1 MSHDTLFSIKDF
13 QKTATI
19 SILQKIDN
27 LAVKKSI
34 IQKWQ
39 DAFESGKLDYLTETQ
54 LDGEFLRDIFCEVL
68 GYSSA
73 VGSDSN
79 EWELTVK
86 GKTDVD
92 GTIPD
97 ATLGYFAVNKP
108 NDVRIIIE
116 LKGANINLDKPQN
129 RKGFKGSPVEQ
140 GFSYFPK
147 YSDKCNWLIMSN
159 FEEIRLYH
167 RNMGIRKY
175 ESFLLAD
182 LLEEDNL
189 KKFFFLLTQ
198 NQLYLLHENS
208 PVDTLFA
215 ERRAKEKTITEE
227 FYYQYSAFREEL
239 FFGLRRSNANYPN
252 AELIRCTQKIIDR
265 ILFMCFVRDTLQI
278 GDILGRT
285 MLAVNELFYE
295 QEDKLW
301 QNIQRTFH
309 SFNKGFTVRKGS
321 LSIPSF
327 NGGLFAPDKVLEKL
341 TVLDIYIEPI
351 IEFFLKYDFQS
362 ELNVNILGHIF
373 EQSIT
378 DLENFKRELEAE
390 PQTLTEEDAT
400 NMEKRENKRK
410 RDGVFY
416 TPEYITDYII
426 GESLGKYL
434 EERRNEL
441 LLQFETEN
449 LDYWNAYKEIL
460 QRVKIVDP
468 ACGSGAFLTKIVD
481 FLYAEWQILYK
492 ETTKLTPKTKRK
504 KQTKVGL
511 FEKAKEDASQEW
523 EIKKQIVSNNIYGV
537 DLNIESVEITKLSL
551 WLKTANRQI
560 SLSDLSSNIL
570 QGNSLIHDD
579 SVTALAFDW
588 EKKFPKVMQ
597 NGGFE
602 VVVGNPPYVSA
613 NNMSFNERQYFNTTK
628 QYTTLKGKWDL
639 YVPFLE
645 RSLKLVR
652 NQGYLS
658 FIIPYGVLNQPFAMY
673 VRRLILDSYSL
684 ISIVDLQNEK
694 IFDEATVPTCILLIN
709 ASRKLREQI
718 SILHLQENLK
728 MKEIYKVPKEYYYQS
743 DTYMFRTENIAIGWD
758 LLTKIKQKGSPL
770 GDYFYVSTGAEIH
783 GKEERTNDGDLIS
796 GHSKFD
802 LLKDKYEKGLKPYI
816 EGASMPKPRKLGRYC
831 YPKIKYYLDYEKNR
845 GIMRSSKFKELFESE
860 KIILRASSGS
870 SNIVGTLDKRQIYTS
885 HKNILIINYNSLP
898 TSSKDRKD
906 TTYSLSVLLAILNSK
921 LMDFYYQHV
930 YSGFIDVYPSSLKAL
945 PIILPSPEQAKEIE
959 MRVQALL
966 DYHAQTPKMISD
978 FWELMKDNFRSI
990 SLKEAISFGFS
1001 GEWAE
1006 VLAFLQKQKA
1016 NLKPKQ
1022 QTEWKE
1028 MYLEKRENY
1037 LTATKDAE
1045 RIDTEIDKLISQL
1058 YGLNEEETKLLLEY
1072 ERED

>member
-13 QKTATI
+13 QKTATLA
-19 SILQKIDN
+19 ILQKIEN
-27 LAVKKSI
+27 LAAKKGI

-68 GYSSA
+68 GYTSA
-73 VGSDSN
+73 VGSNSQ

-86 GKTDVD
+86 GKTDID

-129 RKGFKGSPVEQ
+129 RKGFKGSPIEQ

-147 YSDKCNWLIMSN
+147 YSDKCNWLILSN

-175 ESFLLAD
+175 ESFLLTD

-189 KKFFFLLTQ
+189 KKFFFLLNQ
-198 NQLYLLHENS
+198 NQLYLLHEES
-208 PVDTLFA
+208 PVNTLFA

-227 FYYQYSAFREEL
+227 FYYQYSAFREDL
-239 FFGLRRSNANYPN
+239 FFGLRRNNANYPN

-327 NGGLFAPDKVLEKL
+327 NGGLFAPDKILEKL
-341 TVLDIYIEPI
+341 SVLDIYIEPI

-378 DLENFKRELEAE
+378 DLENFKREIET
-390 PQTLTEEDAT
+390 QTLTEEDA
-400 NMEKRENKRK
+400 EKRENKRK

-426 GESLGKYL
+426 GESLGRYL
-434 EERRNEL
+434 EEKRNEL
-441 LLQFETEN
+441 LAQFETEN
-449 LDYWNAYKEIL
+449 LSYWNAYKEIL
-460 QRVKIVDP
+460 KQIKIVDP

-481 FLYAEWQILYK
+481 FLYTEWAIIYK
-492 ETTKLTPKTKRK
+492 ETAKLSPKIKTK
-504 KQTKVGL
+504 KQAKVGL
-511 FEKAKEDASQEW
+511 FEKAKEDVSQEW

-570 QGNSLIHDD
+570 QGNSLIHDG
-579 SVTALAFDW
+579 SVTPLAFDW
-588 EKKFPKVMQ
+588 DKRFPKVIQ

-613 NNMSFNERQYFNTTK
+613 NNMSFSERQYFNTTT

-652 NQGYLS
+652 NQGFLS
-658 FIIPYGVLNQPFAMY
+658 FIIPYGILNQPFAKDIRKL
-673 VRRLILDSYSL
+673 VLENYSL
-684 ISIVDLQNEK
+684 VSIVDLQNDK

-709 ASRKLREQI
+709 ASSKQREQI
-718 SILHLQENLK
+718 SILHLQETLK

-758 LLTKIKQKGSPL
+758 LLTKIKHKGSPL
-770 GDYFYVSTGAEIH
+770 GEYFYVSTGAEIH
-783 GKEERTNDGDLIS
+783 GKEERTDEGVLIS

-802 LLKDKYEKGLKPYI
+802 LLKDKFEKGLKPYI
-816 EGASMPKPRKLGRYC
+816 EGATIPKQRRFGRYC
-831 YPKIKYYLDYEKNR
+831 FPKIKYYLDYDKNVSF
-845 GIMRSSKFKELFESE
+845 MRSSKFKELFENE

-870 SNIVGTLDKRQIYTS
+870 SNIIGTLDKRQIYTS
-885 HKNILIINYNSLP
+885 HKNILIINYSSLP
-898 TSSKDRKD
+898 ASRKGNKD

-921 LMDFYYQHV
+921 LMDYYYQHV
-930 YSGFIDVYPSSLKAL
+930 YSGFIDVYPSSLKGL
-945 PIILPSPEQAKEIE
+945 PIVLPSLEQEKEIE
-959 MRVQALL
+959 VRVQALL
-966 DYHAQTPKMISD
+966 AHHAQTPKMISD
-978 FWELMKDNFRSI
+978 FWELMRDNFKTI

-1006 VLAFLQKQKA
+1006 ALAFLQKQKA

-1028 MYLEKRENY
+1028 MYLEQREGY
-1037 LTATKDAE
+1037 LAATKEIQRLDNE
-1045 RIDTEIDKLISQL
+1045 IDTLVCQL
-1058 YGLNEEETKLLLEY
+1058 YALNEEETKILLEY